1 MVSIESEPL
10 VLAQFLTYMSCNDL
24 FKFVPTRARFEAEIA
39 QLPTDW
45 TVRICGFLEYVRD
58 YSGALGEEL
67 QRHALDAFA
76 LEPLRKDLIRHYN
89 TTGRFFLFEEQ
100 LLGMM
105 KFAILGGAIEIP
117 ELITV
122 EQRKAF
128 FWALMLYSDLH
139 SAENPVENI
148 DDAARLELRQ
158 LAFVTQ
164 EVPGNVMAR
173 AYALWVDL
181 PSRPELVASPYFVN
195 MPAEFA
201 HAANGHPVTDYIT
214 VVSVLLAHGSDA
226 VRDTIAAS
234 YPRWPFDA
242 PARFGASTRAAE
254 LTATLRSF
262 AGNRSDMTAL
272 FATMP
277 PAPAFLGL
285 AMLPFMH
292 RPVYVAADGK
302 FLVVSMRLL
311 VDGLYSHAYWR
322 VWEHLKTQ
330 HGAEGN
336 ALSATYTQF
345 YGQVLERYVV
355 ELMRSVYDT
364 GGKRVFAEE
373 EAQPAQGAADAAVF
387 LDDRVIL
394 VEVTRTELRYFPT
407 LLAGDLDNFKND
419 LARTAAKAK
428 QVATAAK
435 AVHEGKV
442 IYAGHENA
450 VTLPIERIVVL
461 PEPLPRFPIVASF
474 LRKALEKAGVTPDA
488 TIISVSELEDALRAG
503 DLMHLSTLIADWK
516 ADPDFFDVSL
526 HDFIR
531 RRGRLVPSG
540 ERAPFIAASFEAFRK
555 KAIEQMAFD
564 PATAAGVPG
573 GEPPAGTDGEAE
585 GTGQAI
591 SPPSHGS
598 PEAEGS

>member
-1 MVSIESEPL
+1 VSAEFEPA
-10 VLAQFLTYMSCNDL
+10 VLSQFLTYMSCSDL
-24 FKFVPTRARFEAEIA
+24 FKFVATRERFEAEVV

-45 TVRICGFLEYVRD
+45 VVRIGGFLEYVRD
-58 YSGALGEEL
+58 NSGALGEDL
-67 QRHALDAFA
+67 QRHALEAFT
-76 LEPLRKDLIRHYN
+76 LEPLRKDLVAHYN
-89 TTGRFFLFEEQ
+89 TTGRLFLFEEQ

-105 KFAILGGAIEIP
+105 KFAILGGAADIP

-139 SAENPVENI
+139 AAENPVESVE
-148 DDAARLELRQ
+148 DAARLEMRQ

-181 PSRPELVASPYFVN
+181 PSRPDLAASPYFVDI
-195 MPAEFA
+195 PAEFA
-201 HAANGHPVTDYIT
+201 HAADGHPVTDYIA
-214 VVSVLLAHGSDA
+214 VVNVLLAHGGDA

-254 LTATLRSF
+254 LIATLRSF
-262 AGNRSDMTAL
+262 AGDRAEMTAL

-292 RPVYVAADGK
+292 RPVYVAANGK

-330 HGAEGN
+330 HGAEGA
-336 ALSATYTQF
+336 ALSARYTQF
-345 YGQVLERYVV
+345 YGQLLERYVV
-355 ELMRSVYDT
+355 ELLRSVYDA
-364 GGKRVFAEE
+364 GAKRVFAEQ

-407 LLAGDLDNFKND
+407 LLAGDLDNFKDD

-442 IYAGHENA
+442 TYTSHENA

-461 PEPLPRFPIVASF
+461 PEPLPRFPFVSSLLHA
-474 LRKALEKAGVTPDA
+474 ALEKAGVAPDA

-516 ADPDFFDVSL
+516 ADPEFFDVSL

-531 RRGRLVPSG
+531 RRGRLVPST
-540 ERAPFIAASFEAFRK
+540 ERAPFIAASFEAYRQ

-564 PATAAGVPG
+564 PTASSATPSGATTPG
-573 GEPPAGTDGEAE
+573 ADAPADER
-585 GTGQAI
+585 
-591 SPPSHGS
+591 HKR
-598 PEAEGS
+598 